1 MRTYSKS
8 LLIYLCL
15 YSLVSQA
22 EEYVWGEEF
31 QEGDIISAATFN
43 QIFSTLQKLNRSPV
57 DADLV
62 GTWSCSS
69 VHSSTD
75 NMNTNG
81 WVTNNFIDTLSNA
94 QLNMTASSQ
103 PTSLS
108 QAYSFSTS
116 NPSPLIRFSHASVSS
131 TGTYILYR
139 NMLLMKGVISATGV
153 SKFKID
159 IMSDDRFILTSLSDG
174 GNYPDLIVCDSA
186 TPVPAAPTGTKATN
200 AQTTVN
206 VSWTDQSTDET
217 GFKIYRRLSN
227 ETSETQLVTAV
238 TASPYID
245 SSLSEGQTAY
255 YRVSAYNSNGES
267 SKSGVASATL
277 DNIKP
282 TVISHTPT
290 TNQQVTT
297 TSRSG
302 SIIFSENIQVICPAD
317 GSTSSGIACTTPG
330 SAMTVTGSSGKNY
343 GIFLFPGDSSVS
355 FTGNFAGSAE
365 TLNSNDTITVTIHK
379 EWVRDINGNQMNS
392 DYSYSF
398 TTGSGSGY

>member
-1 MRTYSKS
+1 MF
-8 LLIYLCL
+8 LFL
-15 YSLVSQA
+15 YNPISQGQ
-22 EEYVWGEEF
+22 EYVWGEEF

-62 GTWSCSS
+62 GTWNCSS
-69 VHSSTD
+69 VYSSAD

-81 WVTNNFIDTLSNA
+81 WVTNGFIDTLSNS

-116 NPSPLIRFSHASVSS
+116 NPSPLIRFNNASVSS
-131 TGTYILYR
+131 SGTYILYR

-153 SKFKID
+153 SKYKID

-174 GNYPDLIVCDSA
+174 GNYPDLVMCDSA

-206 VSWTDQSTDET
+206 ISWTDQSTDET
-217 GFKIYRRLSN
+217 GFTIYRRLSN
-227 ETSETQLVTAV
+227 ETTESQLVTAV
-238 TASPYID
+238 TASPYVD
-245 SSLSEGQTAY
+245 SSLTEGQTAY

-267 SKSGVASATL
+267 FKSGISSSTL
-277 DNIKP
+277 DNTKP
-282 TVISHTPT
+282 TVISHTPS

-297 TSRSG
+297 TSRSV
-302 SIIFSENIQVICPAD
+302 SIVFSERIQVVCPGGDAYD
-317 GSTSSGIACTTPG
+317 PTCSFFNSGNPITVVGTSGKTYGNIAGHG
-330 SAMTVTGSSGKNY
+330 SAGLSIV
-343 GIFLFPGDSSVS
+343 
-355 FTGNFAGSAE
+355 GNLVGSAE
-365 TLNSNDTITVTIHK
+365 TLNANDTITVTIHK
-379 EWVRDINGNQMNS
+379 EWFRDMNGNYMNA